1 MKDEKEN
8 EFGSSFILQA
18 FILGLNHYG
27 DRSEGRRHLGI
38 GPVVIECLSSRGGLV
53 VRT

>member
-8 EFGSSFILQA
+8 ESGSSFILQA
-18 FILGLNHYG
+18 FIFGLNHYG

-38 GPVVIECLSSRGGLV
+38 GPVVSDAFPREAGWSLEP
-53 VRT
+53 